1 MKEAL
6 LKDIVKVS
14 KTEGTPTLQIAALEE
29 LALGAS
35 HTDPTQCCLHAWQIP
50 TQSRNLEVYLAVGER
65 GSGGLIPRLANLE
78 NACFGVVQ
86 SGSLQ
91 SRIQGLQQLLCGT

>member
-14 KTEGTPTLQIAALEE
+14 KTKGTPMLQIEALEE
-29 LALGAS
+29 LA
-35 HTDPTQCCLHAWQIP
+35 P
-50 TQSRNLEVYLAVGER
+50 GER